1 MESSI
6 PGLDVLELLGD
17 DEVVVVDCRS
27 REDWRFVPLQIPGA
41 LRMGLEEILESPS
54 ALPDDELIVL
64 CDGTDGTRARR
75 AWRALLLA
83 GRTAVCLRGGLREWI
98 RRGYPTE
105 EITSRP
111 ASAPAEHA
119 LESAHQN
126 HG

>member
-6 PGLDVLELLGD
+6 AGLDVLELLGD

-27 REDWRFVPLQIPGA
+27 RDEWGFLPQKIPGA
-41 LRMGLEEILESPS
+41 LRMGLEEILDSPH

-64 CDGTDGTRARR
+64 CDGTDGARARR

-105 EITSRP
+105 QITLKP
-111 ASAPAEHA
+111 APVLAEHRVDN
-119 LESAHQN
+119 SQQN

>member
-17 DEVVVVDCRS
+17 EEVVVVDCRS
-27 REDWRFVPLQIPGA
+27 RDEWGFVPLQIPGA
-41 LRMGLEEILESPS
+41 LRMALEEILDSPH

-64 CDGTDGTRARR
+64 CDEADGSRARR

-105 EITSRP
+105 QITFKDSP
-111 ASAPAEHA
+111 AIEHA
-119 LESAHQN
+119 DARESAM
-126 HG
+126 